1 MHRIADRLGG
11 GAGVERGAPWRP
23 DHDESASLIFEA
35 MPHDGQLQGSAIPTF
50 TKCPGGVILRPG
62 VARLRCGSGGDVGG
76 TCHGACTVGGA
87 QENFHFVYPGD
98 GCEGSTW
105 SRPAEFGVFLQ
116 HVTEYQQRQHRLF
129 YNELIVESWAPL
141 LPYAVEA
148 FFEVVGA
155 QQPGEE
161 AARFHHTQFLKKFE
175 VTAAEYPIVHMVKG
189 DWTAP
194 FRPFES
200 QHLAFEQAHHP
211 FNGG

>member
-1 MHRIADRLGG
+1 MQIRVTRLL
-11 GAGVERGAPWRP
+11 
-23 DHDESASLIFEA
+23 DLLDE
-35 MPHDGQLQGSAIPTF
+35 
-50 TKCPGGVILRPG
+50 V
-62 VARLRCGSGGDVGG
+62 
-76 TCHGACTVGGA
+76 
-87 QENFHFVYPGD
+87 
-98 GCEGSTW
+98 
-105 SRPAEFGVFLQ
+105 
-116 HVTEYQQRQHRLF
+116 RQHRLF

>member
-1 MHRIADRLGG
+1 MDLSPPL
-11 GAGVERGAPWRP
+11 VPP
-23 DHDESASLIFEA
+23 SAK
-35 MPHDGQLQGSAIPTF
+35 PT
-50 TKCPGGVILRPG
+50 K
-62 VARLRCGSGGDVGG
+62 
-76 TCHGACTVGGA
+76 
-87 QENFHFVYPGD
+87 
-98 GCEGSTW
+98 
-105 SRPAEFGVFLQ
+105 FG
-116 HVTEYQQRQHRLF
+116 
-129 YNELIVESWAPL
+129 
-141 LPYAVEA
+141 
-148 FFEVVGA
+148 VGA

>member
-1 MHRIADRLGG
+1 L
-11 GAGVERGAPWRP
+11 V
-23 DHDESASLIFEA
+23 
-35 MPHDGQLQGSAIPTF
+35 
-50 TKCPGGVILRPG
+50 
-62 VARLRCGSGGDVGG
+62 SG
-76 TCHGACTVGGA
+76 TEPLSCTVSPIDSA
-87 QENFHFVYPGD
+87 
-98 GCEGSTW
+98 
-105 SRPAEFGVFLQ
+105 A
-116 HVTEYQQRQHRLF
+116 
-129 YNELIVESWAPL
+129 
-141 LPYAVEA
+141 
-148 FFEVVGA
+148 A